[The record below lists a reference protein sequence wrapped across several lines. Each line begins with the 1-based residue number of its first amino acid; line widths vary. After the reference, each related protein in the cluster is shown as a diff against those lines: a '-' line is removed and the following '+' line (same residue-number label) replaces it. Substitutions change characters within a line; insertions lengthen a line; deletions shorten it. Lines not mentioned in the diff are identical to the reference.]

1 MAKKAKEADVNLYYL
16 KNGQEVEIKKDS
28 IDDLMKRKKARE
40 REKRIKEKNAKQ
52 EEKSF
57 DLETET
63 VIQMTNKN
71 KIAKEEKKR
80 KELSQKERKRKKRNK
95 KIKFFLKLFL
105 AIGFLVGGGVFA
117 FTSPIFNIKDIQ
129 VLNNSQVSSET
140 IISLSNL
147 KTEDNIFR
155 YVSSQVAQKIKENA
169 YIEDVK
175 VNRKL
180 PGTIQIEVTERIA
193 SYAIDFMGKYAYIN
207 TQGYILEISDDNKG
221 LPVIQGVSTK
231 EEEITPNQRLA
242 KEDLERLEGI
252 IKIMNIAKENNL
264 DTEVTSIDITNE
276 NEYSLYLEKEKKKI
290 HLGDNSN
297 LSNKMI
303 HAVAI
308 IEQTKGQEGEIF
320 VNGDLNNKFRPYFKL
335 KV

>member
-16 KNGQEVEIKKDS
+16 KNGQEVKIEKDS

-40 REKRIKEKNAKQ
+40 REKRIKEKNAKK
-52 EEKSF
+52 EEKDF
-57 DLETET
+57 DIETET

-80 KELSQKERKRKKRNK
+80 KELSKKEQKRRKRNK

-105 AIGFLVGGGVFA
+105 VIGFLVGGGVFA

-140 IISLSNL
+140 IISLSGL

-155 YVSSQVAQKIKENA
+155 YVSSQVVQKIKENA

-180 PGTIQIEVTERIA
+180 PGTIQIEVTERTA
-193 SYAIDFMGKYAYIN
+193 SYAIDFMGKYAYSN
-207 TQGYILEISDDNKG
+207 TQGYILEIGEENKG
-221 LPVIQGVSTK
+221 LPVIQGVNTK
-231 EEEITPNQRLA
+231 EEEIIPNQRLA
-242 KEDLERLEGI
+242 KEDLVRLEDI
-252 IKIMNIAKENNL
+252 IKIMNMTKENNL
-264 DTEVTSIDITNE
+264 DTEVTTIDITDE

-303 HAVAI
+303 HAIAI